1 MKIIFTIMIETSF
14 NPKTAY
20 KTIKIMFMALIIG
33 PLLFL
38 LTTLYIA
45 ESMSFIKFDLAE
57 PLNMALIVLALIL
70 TPVGGMISRKIF
82 AKVTPESNL
91 EDRLKLFQAGFIVRL
106 ATYEA
111 IELFSIVVFLLTG
124 NLLVLLFALIA
135 LFGIVSN
142 YPSPTRIRQA
152 VGIIETDLI

>member
-1 MKIIFTIMIETSF
+1 MSDTSF
-14 NPKTAY
+14 NPKASY
-20 KTIKIMFMALIIG
+20 KAIRIIFMALIIG

-38 LTTLYIA
+38 LATLYVT
-45 ESMSFIKFDLAE
+45 ESMSFTKFDLAE
-57 PLNMALIVLALIL
+57 PLNMALIVLALVL

-82 AKVTPESNL
+82 ARVTPESNL
-91 EDRLKLFQAGFIVRL
+91 EERLNIFQRGFIIRL

-111 IELFSIVVFLLTG
+111 IELFSIVVFLLSG

-135 LFGIVSN
+135 LFGVVTN

-152 VGIIETDLI
+152 VGIKESDLF